1 MTTDEQTFK
10 VDNFFIQA
18 APGLIGAK
26 PVQLSLPY
34 PGQEPFSKFDF
45 WVAMGCYSL
54 VNPKNPKE
62 PVVVSL
68 TQFVEILDFA
78 KTVARSSDGYSRMTY
93 TSDAYAQ
100 VKESLHRLF
109 SVEVNLRGEYLVRV
123 KTKGKR
129 QRRPVEYHGRLLA
142 SYMYIYPADV
152 IPPDQLPEAKRR
164 NINEAKTR
172 KGEPGPPVWERVD
185 GVKPDAIQ
193 FRIADE
199 MLRGLTGED
208 PNIGSTIF
216 PVRVFKL
223 RRELPSR
230 DKTTPTVLAWVIR
243 QTSRKPKIALDKLVK
258 WVGFAGRNVER
269 NRQRV
274 LDSLKT
280 LQSAGVVESFSHN
293 AKTDVLT
300 IIKADDWVFGAA
312 EDDVEA

>member
-152 IPPDQLPEAKRR
+152 MPPDQLPEAKRR
-164 NINEAKTR
+164 NVNEAKTQEGR
-172 KGEPGPPVWERVD
+172 TRPACMGTGRRGQARRNPIQSRRRNASRADRRRPEYRVD
-185 GVKPDAIQ
+185 HRTGQGLQVAPGTCP
-193 FRIADE
+193 
-199 MLRGLTGED
+199 RGTRRRR
-208 PNIGSTIF
+208 PSWPGSF
-216 PVRVFKL
+216 ARQAERPRMPSRQPGQVGRL
-223 RRELPSR
+223 RR
-230 DKTTPTVLAWVIR
+230 A
-243 QTSRKPKIALDKLVK
+243 
-258 WVGFAGRNVER
+258 
-269 NRQRV
+269 QRRP
-274 LDSLKT
+274 
-280 LQSAGVVESFSHN
+280 QSSSASWI
-293 AKTDVLT
+293 L
-300 IIKADDWVFGAA
+300 
-312 EDDVEA
+312 